1 MKPRTVL
8 LFVASLLCATALVP
22 TVLHAAQMSTLKH
35 SPIVVDIDWFSEC
48 VAPSACPSNV
58 QACNSPTLRCSY
70 CSTARTS
77 GECNRGALSS
87 CAESSGPA
95 GSCGSA
101 VSGTCLNGPCEP
113 LDGTVPGISCMV
125 TSCNDTNNVSW

>member
-1 MKPRTVL
+1 MKPGTVL
-8 LFVASLLCATALVP
+8 LFIASLLCATALTP
-22 TVLHAAQMSTLKH
+22 TVLNAAQMSTLKQ

-48 VAPSACPSNV
+48 VAASACPSNV

-95 GSCGSA
+95 GYCGSA
-101 VSGTCLNGPCEP
+101 VSGICGGGTCTP
-113 LDGTVPGISCMV
+113 LAGTVPSISCLI
-125 TSCNDTNNVSW
+125 TSCNDTNAVSW